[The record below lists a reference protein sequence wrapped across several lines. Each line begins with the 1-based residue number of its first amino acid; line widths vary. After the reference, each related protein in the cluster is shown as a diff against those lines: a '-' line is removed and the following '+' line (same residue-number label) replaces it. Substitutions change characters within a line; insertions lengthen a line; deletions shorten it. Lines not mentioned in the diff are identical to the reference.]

1 MNGPFTP
8 VFRRLDGK
16 VRGEGVFWAK
26 INPVRFYVESQFVS
40 SSGNVMF
47 GLAMHSGVRW
57 AAALLV
63 CGAAAARPAF
73 PQAEGGLRADE
84 ALVRQAFEAGAAA
97 SPGAVRAYRRL
108 LAALDGPLSADEA
121 ALVRPYLEALSFVA
135 PPEVPAA
142 TGLHTLEV
150 KDGPRLAPGAGARLL
165 AWWRSRDPA
174 PATGVNEALL
184 AHLERLAHAL
194 RRYHTAGGF
203 DDRGRVYIR
212 LGPPAHVTTIDFNT
226 TDFREKVL
234 RANLTLQSGDFPEN
248 EFWVYDHVDRAAQ
261 FLFVK
266 KWGSFRLG
274 EVGDL
279 VPPALRNAVAPSVRG
294 RKKGEAVV
302 RVMEKVYRNLSLHHP
317 GYAARY
323 ADVAGYVDRLD
334 AFAMA
339 GVEAEIR
346 RRVTGNAQGQAVN
359 DGSAA
364 SAKELLGARA
374 RQNAEARLRLPIPPN
389 EFARSALSRAVVED
403 RMAARERARYVPR
416 AFVDVT
422 DGAEPFPVFVRTARF
437 LDPDGT
443 TRTEVYW
450 GTAPESLTPSKAMR
464 RRLEAEGYH
473 APYDFLLFGTLVQSG
488 GDYERR
494 AAREQRLMLRSVAA
508 EGAQAIPPQTYVARG
523 DTGLYHLAVQWD
535 LYAVLPE
542 AEGAARSGPRLRMN
556 VFRADSLHALDAGE
570 GRLEM
575 SDLKPMRARLA
586 DLPGL
591 VEADAPYPYTRLTA
605 TLPLALYFEVYHL
618 TFGSDDR
625 THFTVEYEVT
635 RNREKGGFLR
645 LKKGDETRTVV
656 RAPYTADARTAREFI
671 YLDLSAWEGEG
682 VLDVRV
688 RVTDEVS
695 GRRVERTLRFALS
708 EEG

>member
-1 MNGPFTP
+1 
-8 VFRRLDGK
+8 
-16 VRGEGVFWAK
+16 
-26 INPVRFYVESQFVS
+26 
-40 SSGNVMF
+40 MF
-47 GLAMHSGVRW
+47 GRSMHSGVRW

-121 ALVRPYLEALSFVA
+121 ALLRPYLEALSFVA
-135 PPEVPAA
+135 PPEVQAA
-142 TGLHTLEV
+142 TGLRTLDAG
-150 KDGPRLAPGAGARLL
+150 DGPRLAPGAGARLL

-174 PATGVNEALL
+174 PATEANEALR

-194 RRYHTAGGF
+194 RRYHTDEGF
-203 DDRGRVYIR
+203 DDRGRIYIR
-212 LGPPAHVTTIDFNT
+212 LGPPAHVATIDFNT
-226 TDFREKVL
+226 TAFREKVL
-234 RANLTLQSGDFPEN
+234 RANLTLQSTDFPEN
-248 EFWVYDHVDRAAQ
+248 EFWVYDHIDRAAQ

-266 KWGSFRLG
+266 KWGAFRLG

-294 RKKGEAVV
+294 RTKGEAVV
-302 RVMEKVYRNLSLHHP
+302 RVMEEIYRNLSLHHP

-323 ADVAGYVDRLD
+323 ADVVGYVDRLD

-339 GVEAEIR
+339 GLEAEIR
-346 RRVTGNAQGQAVN
+346 RRVTGNTQGQAVN

-374 RQNAEARLRLPIPPN
+374 RQNAEARLRLPVPPN

-416 AFVDVT
+416 TFLDVT
-422 DGAEPFPVFVRTARF
+422 GEAEPFPLFVRTARF

-450 GTAPESLTPSKAMR
+450 GATPESLTPTKTMR
-464 RRLEAEGYH
+464 KRLEAEGYQ
-473 APYDFLLFGTLVQSG
+473 APYDLLLFGTLVQSG

-494 AAREQRLMLRSVAA
+494 AAREQRRMLRSVAA
-508 EGAQAIPPQTYVARG
+508 EGAQLIPAQTYVARG
-523 DTGLYHLAVQWD
+523 DTGWYHLAVQWD
-535 LYAVLPE
+535 LYA
-542 AEGAARSGPRLRMN
+542 AAPGSAGGIRAGPRLRTN
-556 VFRADSLHALDAGE
+556 VFRADSLHALDADE

-575 SDLKPMRARLA
+575 SDLKPLRAPVAGSSALI
-586 DLPGL
+586 
-591 VEADAPYPYTRLTA
+591 ETEAPYPYTRITA
-605 TLPLALYFEVYHL
+605 ARPLALYFEVYHL
-618 TFGSDDR
+618 TFGSDER

-645 LKKGDETRTVV
+645 LKRGDETRTVV
-656 RAPYTADARTAREFI
+656 RTPYTTETRTAREFI
-671 YLDLSAWEGEG
+671 FLDLSAWEGKG
-682 VLDVRV
+682 ALDVRV

-695 GRRVERTLRFALS
+695 GRQVERALRFELS
-708 EEG
+708 EDG

>member
-1 MNGPFTP
+1 M
-8 VFRRLDGK
+8 
-16 VRGEGVFWAK
+16 
-26 INPVRFYVESQFVS
+26 
-40 SSGNVMF
+40 SGRS
-47 GLAMHSGVRW
+47 MHAGVRW
-57 AAALLV
+57 ALALCL
-63 CGAAAARPAF
+63 CGAAAVRPAF
-73 PQAEGGLRADE
+73 PQASGLRADE
-84 ALVRQAFEAGAAA
+84 ALVREAFEAGRAA
-97 SPGAVRAYRRL
+97 SPEAARAYRRL
-108 LAALDGPLSADEA
+108 LAALDGPLAADEA
-121 ALVRPYLEALSFVA
+121 ALLRPYLEALSFVA
-135 PPEVPAA
+135 PPEVRSA
-142 TGLHTLEV
+142 TGLRTLDAE
-150 KDGPRLAPGAGARLL
+150 DGPRLAPGAGARLL

-174 PATGVNEALL
+174 PATEANEALL

-212 LGPPAHVTTIDFNT
+212 LGPPAHITTIDFNT

-234 RANLTLQSGDFPEN
+234 RVNLTLQSGDFPEN

-266 KWGSFRLG
+266 KRGAFRLG

-302 RVMEKVYRNLSLHHP
+302 RVMEEIYRNLSLHHP

-339 GVEAEIR
+339 GLEAEIR

-359 DGSAA
+359 DGASS

-374 RQNAEARLRLPIPPN
+374 RQNAEARLRLPVPPN

-403 RMAARERARYVPR
+403 RMAARTRERYVPR
-416 AFVDVT
+416 TFVDVM
-422 DGAEPFPVFVRTARF
+422 GEAEPFPVFVRTARF

-450 GTAPESLTPSKAMR
+450 GTAPESLTPTKAMR
-464 RRLEAEGYH
+464 KRLEEEGFRP
-473 APYDFLLFGTLVQSG
+473 PYDFLLLGTLVQSG

-494 AAREQRLMLRSVAA
+494 AAREQRLVLRSVA
-508 EGAQAIPPQTYVARG
+508 EDGAQAIPAQTYVARG
-523 DTGLYHLAVQWD
+523 DTGWYHLAVQWD
-535 LYAVLPE
+535 LYAAAPG
-542 AEGAARSGPRLRMN
+542 AEGGIRAGPRLRTN
-556 VFRADSLHALDAGE
+556 VFRADSLHALDADE

-575 SDLKPMRARLA
+575 SDLKPMRAPVA
-586 DLPGL
+586 DPSAL
-591 VEADAPYPYTRLTA
+591 VGTDAPYPYTRLAA
-605 TLPLALYFEVYHL
+605 TLSPALYFEVYHL
-618 TFGSDDR
+618 TFGADDHA
-625 THFTVEYEVT
+625 HFTVEYEVT

-695 GRRVERTLRFALS
+695 GRRVERALRFALS
-708 EEG
+708 EED